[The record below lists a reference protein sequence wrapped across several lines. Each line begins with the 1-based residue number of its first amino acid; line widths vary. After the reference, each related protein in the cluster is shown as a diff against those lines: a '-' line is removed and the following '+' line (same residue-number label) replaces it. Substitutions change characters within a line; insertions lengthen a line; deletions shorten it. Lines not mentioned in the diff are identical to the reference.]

1 MTQRKTTADDYRRR
15 LQRAQV
21 LLEERLDEEVSP
33 ADAARAANFSLHHFH
48 RIFRA
53 QLGESVMEYT
63 RRLRLER
70 AARELRARDD
80 RLLEVAL
87 RAGYQSH
94 EAFTRAFIERFGVA
108 PSVFR
113 EQPSLRMR
121 EWLRVAE
128 PPRLEVRVQHFPALQ
143 LVGMRHRGSYANVG
157 ETWARLMTWSSAHA
171 PGAKQYGLCPDDPD
185 VTATE
190 HLRFD
195 ACLAASVVHED
206 VTALG
211 INAGAWAVAVHR
223 GPYSTLAETYLD
235 LIGRWFPTSSH
246 EPAVDAVVEHYLND
260 PRATPERE
268 LLTEVRV
275 RLATDLHHASL

>member
-21 LLEERLDEEVSP
+21 LIESRLDEDVSP
-33 ADAARAANFSLHHFH
+33 VEAARAANFSLHHFH

-70 AARELRARDD
+70 AARELRSKDE
-80 RLLEVAL
+80 RLIDVAM

-94 EAFTRAFIERFGVA
+94 EGFTRAFIERFDVA
-108 PSVFR
+108 PSLFR
-113 EQPSLRMR
+113 EQPSVRR
-121 EWLRVAE
+121 APEA
-128 PPRLEVRVQHFPALQ
+128 PRLEVHVKQFPSIQ

-157 ETWARLMTWSSAHA
+157 ETWFRLMTWSFQFA

-190 HLRFD
+190 NLRFD
-195 ACLAASVVHED
+195 ACLAANVDHED
-206 VTALG
+206 VTSLH
-211 INAGAWAVAVHR
+211 INEGEWAVAVHR
-223 GPYSTLAETYLD
+223 GPYSRLSETYLD
-235 LIGRWFPTSSH
+235 LIGRWFPTSGY

-260 PRATPERE
+260 PRVTPENE

-275 RLATDLHHASL
+275 RLA

>member
-1 MTQRKTTADDYRRR
+1 MTQRTTTTDDYRRR

-21 LLEERLDEEVSP
+21 LLESRLDEDVSP
-33 ADAARAANFSLHHFH
+33 LEAARAANFSLHHFH

-70 AARELRARDD
+70 AARELRVKDD
-80 RLLEVAL
+80 RLLDVAM

-94 EAFTRAFIERFGVA
+94 EAFTRAFIERFGVP
-108 PSVFR
+108 PSTFR
-113 EQPSLRMR
+113 EQPSLRVK
-121 EWLRVAE
+121 EWKSTSQS
-128 PPRLEVRVQHFPALQ
+128 PRLEVRVRRFAALQ

-157 ETWARLMTWSSAHA
+157 DTWTRLMTWSFEHA
-171 PGAKQYGLCPDDPD
+171 RGALQYGLCPDDPE

-190 HLRFD
+190 NLRFD
-195 ACLAASVVHED
+195 ACLATTVTHAD
-206 VTALG
+206 VTALHVE
-211 INAGAWAVAVHR
+211 AGDWAVAVHR
-223 GPYSTLAETYLD
+223 GPYTRLSETYLD
-235 LIGRWFPTSSH
+235 LIGRWFPTSGH

-260 PRATPERE
+260 PRVTAEAE

-275 RLATDLHHASL
+275 RIAPEPA